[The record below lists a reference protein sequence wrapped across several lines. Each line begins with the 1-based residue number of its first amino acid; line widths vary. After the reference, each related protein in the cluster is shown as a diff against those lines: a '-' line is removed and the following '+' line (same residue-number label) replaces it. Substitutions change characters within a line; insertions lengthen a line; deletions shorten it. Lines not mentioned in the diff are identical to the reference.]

1 MFTMLRHVLSL
12 YRYVFL
18 TCVSCSQIMSAKNG
32 GETPL
37 PPWSANVS
45 IYQTPLLTLSA
56 DVSICPAPS
65 FRLVSLISICP
76 APLILMT
83 KKIPR
88 NYNDSLNLQN
98 FLDQFEKDHVSS
110 VLSSFVWAPPPFV
123 SQCHHLPDTSSPLCQ
138 PIPAFTKHP
147 PPPSVADIS
156 CEHTLRHK

>member
-1 MFTMLRHVLSL
+1 
-12 YRYVFL
+12 
-18 TCVSCSQIMSAKNG
+18 MSAKNG

-110 VLSSFVWAPPPFV
+110 VLSSFV
-123 SQCHHLPDTSSPLCQ
+123 
-138 PIPAFTKHP
+138 
-147 PPPSVADIS
+147 
-156 CEHTLRHK
+156 